1 MTAATTRAAFTS
13 LGSGKPNTLRSRALS
28 RDELII
34 LVPEVLLSAAF
45 AVDFN
50 DNFCTAGAAPLQDS
64 LLYSVPSDVIAQSFR
79 DVEATL
85 PGPQQQGLE
94 PVAQYAIVP
103 KQGGLTVVSSDD
115 TFYVVRNLQ
124 HFAIYNFFPAGCWQQ
139 EYLQFQFGGA
149 PVSQKALTRSPCSDP
164 QYAALASGII
174 KVSS

>member
-1 MTAATTRAAFTS
+1 M
-13 LGSGKPNTLRSRALS
+13 
-28 RDELII
+28 
-34 LVPEVLLSAAF
+34 SAAF

-124 HFAIYNFFPAGCWQQ
+124 HFAIYNCFVPQVAGSKSTFNFNSVARLFP
-139 EYLQFQFGGA
+139 
-149 PVSQKALTRSPCSDP
+149 RRH
-164 QYAALASGII
+164 
-174 KVSS
+174 